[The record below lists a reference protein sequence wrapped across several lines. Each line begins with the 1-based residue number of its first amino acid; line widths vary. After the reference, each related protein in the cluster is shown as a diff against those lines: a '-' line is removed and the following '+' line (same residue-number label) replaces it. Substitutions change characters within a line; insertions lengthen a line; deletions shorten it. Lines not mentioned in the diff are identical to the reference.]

1 MGLSVPKNEQE
12 LLTVSIQGEG
22 RLPSEYILFFILFFE
37 LNIYLFNFGCIGSYL
52 WRVGFSLVVA
62 RAPECMGS
70 VVVAHGPS
78 CPAACGILVPRP
90 GIELTSP
97 AL

>member
-37 LNIYLFNFGCIGSYL
+37 LNIYLFNFGCIGS
-52 WRVGFSLVVA
+52 
-62 RAPECMGS
+62 
-70 VVVAHGPS
+70 
-78 CPAACGILVPRP
+78 
-90 GIELTSP
+90 
-97 AL
+97 